1 MKTSAILLSL
11 LTVAI
16 WGFNP
21 AVAKLGMTELPPFAI
36 LSVRY
41 LLTALFFLPFA
52 KVCRGELKLLFLV
65 AFFANVVNNGLCY
78 IAFQYLR
85 PAAATLLTQTEAP
98 ITVLMACLWGGEKI
112 THFQLAGICIA
123 FGGVTVVLGLPEI
136 SVFGALLILL
146 SRVFWGICQLMFKNT
161 RELKA
166 SAFIAYTALFA
177 LPFTALISWFCEP
190 GALLQISQSWGSG
203 LAAVTAFQVFAL
215 SFANVLWQKLIAA
228 NGVNRISPFVMT
240 EIFFSALAGYLL
252 FGNVITLRMGVG
264 MLLILIGISL
274 TSRKVFFTAFLQ
286 RVRRCK

>member
-1 MKTSAILLSL
+1 MKTSAVFLSL

-36 LSVRY
+36 LSLRY

-52 KVCRGELKLLFLV
+52 KVCRSELKLLFLI

-78 IAFQYLR
+78 IAFQYLQ

-112 THFQLAGICIA
+112 TRFQFVGICIA
-123 FGGVTVVLGLPEI
+123 FGGIVVVLGLPEI
-136 SVFGALLILL
+136 SIFGAFLILL
-146 SRVFWGICQLMFKNT
+146 SRVFWGVCQLMFKNT

-177 LPFTALISWFCEP
+177 LPFTALISLFCEP
-190 GALLQISQSWGSG
+190 GALLQIGQSWGSG
-203 LAAVTAFQVFAL
+203 FVAVTAFQVFAL

-252 FGNVITLRMGVG
+252 FGNVITLRMGIG
-264 MLLILIGISL
+264 MLLILTGISL
-274 TSRKVFFTAFLQ
+274 ASRKVPFAAFLQ
-286 RVRRCK
+286 RIFRHK